1 MNASVS
7 TACTLFPDDAASL
20 SGNHRKNAMW
30 TPERKKQAIFITIG
44 VVIGVAA
51 AMYIPMGIPAAWDP
65 PAIGAA
71 VGAGLG
77 GLAYMILG
85 KRNG

>member
-1 MNASVS
+1 MF
-7 TACTLFPDDAASL
+7 T
-20 SGNHRKNAMW
+20 W

-44 VVIGVAA
+44 VVAGVAA
-51 AMYIPMGIPAAWDP
+51 ATYIPMGIPAAWDP

>member
-1 MNASVS
+1 
-7 TACTLFPDDAASL
+7 
-20 SGNHRKNAMW
+20 MW

-44 VVIGVAA
+44 VVAGVTAA
-51 AMYIPMGIPAAWDP
+51 TYIPMGIPTAWDP

-77 GLAYMILG
+77 GLAYMIFG
-85 KRNG
+85 KSNG